1 MKKQKYYFIIITT
14 LSIIAFL
21 WVTLQVLTSSYDH
34 QDVIKKKTELM
45 QENRKLNVEYANLT
59 SPAKVEAYAKEHF
72 GLDQPVE
79 KQFRYIRR

>member
-21 WVTLQVLTSSYDH
+21 WVTLQVLTSSYD